1 MSLQK
6 LIAQKDLAAIRQAL
20 DQNPDLA
27 NEGMPYDEHN
37 TTKAH
42 PLHRICDGVF
52 NNTYSDEEAVEMA
65 SLLLKYGARVDGYE
79 LVENQDTPLLA
90 AASLHA
96 DQVGLLYIEK
106 GATIHHAGCHG
117 GTALHWA
124 AWTGRDKLVQRLIQE
139 GSDIHKRCTTFW
151 GTPLLWAVHG
161 FKFGGP
167 ENRYHQIDCVR
178 LLLEAGSDKAIPNKE
193 GAKAIDFLSEE
204 DVELRQLLS

>member
-6 LIAQKDLAAIRQAL
+6 LIAEKYLDGIRQAL

-27 NEGMPYDEHN
+27 NKGMPYDEHN

-65 SLLLKYGARVDGYE
+65 SLLLEYGARVDGYK

-96 DQVGLLYIEK
+96 DKVGLLYIEK
-106 GATIHHAGCHG
+106 GAVC
-117 GTALHWA
+117 
-124 AWTGRDKLVQRLIQE
+124 
-139 GSDIHKRCTTFW
+139 
-151 GTPLLWAVHG
+151 
-161 FKFGGP
+161 
-167 ENRYHQIDCVR
+167 
-178 LLLEAGSDKAIPNKE
+178 
-193 GAKAIDFLSEE
+193 
-204 DVELRQLLS
+204 